1 MRKLYKSK
9 KREDIDMVNAAIQNI
24 LSLLPK
30 HLTAELQ
37 LARRTTMQVSGAT
50 PKCKPI
56 EPSLKKRTTPKAEKR
71 EGRCLEVGK
80 DAGGNAE
87 NVLSTMH
94 TQVKSSVTKRQLK
107 RRTTLNLE
115 RRTKKRFLETE
126 EDLEL
131 KTREIL
137 STSHALLQSCFLCGK
152 RVPSD
157 SDEGD
162 IEWLSCTNMDSCLGS
177 PSVLFPRWSPLLHM

>member
-94 TQVKSSVTKRQLK
+94 TQSFIFIYFIGLFTEDYIEPR
-107 RRTTLNLE
+107 
-115 RRTKKRFLETE
+115 E
-126 EDLEL
+126 EDE
-131 KTREIL
+131 KEI
-137 STSHALLQSCFLCGK
+137 
-152 RVPSD
+152 P
-157 SDEGD
+157 GD
-162 IEWLSCTNMDSCLGS
+162 
-177 PSVLFPRWSPLLHM
+177 